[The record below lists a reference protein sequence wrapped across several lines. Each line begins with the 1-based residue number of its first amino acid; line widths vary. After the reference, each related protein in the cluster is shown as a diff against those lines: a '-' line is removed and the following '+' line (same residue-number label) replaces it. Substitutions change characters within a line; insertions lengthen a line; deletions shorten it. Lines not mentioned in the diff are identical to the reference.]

1 MMYLIIKETHYDNIE
16 NSYDIADFTQFG
28 NIATE
33 KLQGYILINQDKD
46 VTYSIVKYESPFGFK
61 VNNTDDK
68 FREVSALG
76 E

>member
-46 VTYSIVKYESPFGFK
+46 VTYSIVKYDSPFGFK
-61 VNNTDDK
+61 K
-68 FREVSALG
+68 EV
-76 E
+76 

>member
-1 MMYLIIKETHYDNIE
+1 MHLIVKETHYDNLE
-16 NSYDIADFTQFG
+16 NSYDIADFHTND

-46 VTYSIVKYESPFGFK
+46 VTYSIVKYDSPFNLK

-76 E
+76 D

>member
-1 MMYLIIKETHYDNIE
+1 MHLIVKETHYDNLE
-16 NSYDIADFTQFG
+16 NSFDIADFHTND

-46 VTYSIVKYESPFGFK
+46 VTYSIVKYDSPFTFK

-76 E
+76 D

>member
-1 MMYLIIKETHYDNIE
+1 MHLIVKETHYDNIE
-16 NSYDIADFTQFG
+16 NSYDIADFHTDDM
-28 NIATE
+28 IATE

-46 VTYSIVKYESPFGFK
+46 VTYSIVKYDSPFTFK

-76 E
+76 D

>member
-1 MMYLIIKETHYDNIE
+1 MHLIVKETHYDNIE
-16 NSYDIADFTQFG
+16 NSYDIADFHT
-28 NIATE
+28 NDMIATE

-46 VTYSIVKYESPFGFK
+46 VTYSIVKYDSPFTFK

-76 E
+76 D

>member
-1 MMYLIIKETHYDNIE
+1 MHLIVKETHYDNIE
-16 NSYDIADFTQFG
+16 NSYDIADFHTND

-46 VTYSIVKYESPFGFK
+46 VTYSIVKYESPFLFK

-76 E
+76 D

>member
-1 MMYLIIKETHYDNIE
+1 MHLIIKETHYDNIE

-33 KLQGYILINQDKD
+33 KLQGYLLINQDKD

-61 VNNTDDK
+61 KVDEDGIP
-68 FREVSALG
+68 F
-76 E
+76 

>member
-1 MMYLIIKETHYDNIE
+1 MHLIVKETHYDNLE
-16 NSYDIADFTQFG
+16 NSFDIADFHTND

-33 KLQGYILINQDKD
+33 KLQGYLLINQDKD
-46 VTYSIVKYESPFGFK
+46 VTYSIVKYDSPFTFK

-76 E
+76 D

>member
-1 MMYLIIKETHYDNIE
+1 MQYLIIKETHYDNIE
-16 NSYDIADFTQFG
+16 NSYDIADFHTDDM
-28 NIATE
+28 IATE

-46 VTYSIVKYESPFGFK
+46 VTYSIVKYDSPFTFK

-76 E
+76 D

>member
-1 MMYLIIKETHYDNIE
+1 MHLIIKETHYDNIE
-16 NSYDIADFTQFG
+16 NSYDIADFHTDDM
-28 NIATE
+28 IATE

-46 VTYSIVKYESPFGFK
+46 VTYSIVKYDSPFTFK

>member
-1 MMYLIIKETHYDNIE
+1 MHLIVKETHYDNIE
-16 NSYDIADFTQFG
+16 NSYDIADFHTND

-46 VTYSIVKYESPFGFK
+46 VTYSIVKYDSPFTFK
-61 VNNTDDK
+61 VNNTGDK

-76 E
+76 D

>member
-1 MMYLIIKETHYDNIE
+1 MFLIIKETHYDNIE

-33 KLQGYILINQDKD
+33 KLQGYLLINQDKN

-61 VNNTDDK
+61 KVDDDGIP
-68 FREVSALG
+68 F
-76 E
+76 

>member
-1 MMYLIIKETHYDNIE
+1 MFLILKETHYDNIE
-16 NSYDIADFTQFG
+16 NSYDIADFHTDT

-33 KLQGYILINQDKD
+33 KLQGYLLINQDKD
-46 VTYSIVKYESPFGFK
+46 VTYSIVKYESPFLFK
-61 VNNTDDK
+61 VKNTDDK

>member
-1 MMYLIIKETHYDNIE
+1 MHLIIKETHYDNIE
-16 NSYDIADFTQFG
+16 NSYDIADFHTDDM
-28 NIATE
+28 IATE

-46 VTYSIVKYESPFGFK
+46 VTYSIVKYDSPFTFK

-76 E
+76 D

>member
-1 MMYLIIKETHYDNIE
+1 MHLIVKETHYDNIE
-16 NSYDIADFTQFG
+16 NSYDIADFHTND

-46 VTYSIVKYESPFGFK
+46 VTYSIVKYDSPFTFK

-76 E
+76 D

>member
-1 MMYLIIKETHYDNIE
+1 MHLIIKETHYDNIE
-16 NSYDIADFTQFG
+16 NSYDIADFHTDDM
-28 NIATE
+28 IATE
-33 KLQGYILINQDKD
+33 KLQGYLLINQDKD
-46 VTYSIVKYESPFGFK
+46 VTYSIVKYDSPFTFK

>member
-1 MMYLIIKETHYDNIE
+1 MHLIVKETYYDNIE
-16 NSYDIADFTQFG
+16 NSFNIADFHTND

-46 VTYSIVKYESPFGFK
+46 VTYSIVKYDSPFTFK
-61 VNNTDDK
+61 VNNTDNK

-76 E
+76 D

>member
-1 MMYLIIKETHYDNIE
+1 MMYLIVKETHYDNIE

-28 NIATE
+28 NIAAD

-61 VNNTDDK
+61 KVDEDGIP
-68 FREVSALG
+68 F
-76 E
+76 

>member
-1 MMYLIIKETHYDNIE
+1 MHLIVKETHYDNIE
-16 NSYDIADFTQFG
+16 NSYDIADFHTND

-46 VTYSIVKYESPFGFK
+46 VTYSIVKYDSPFNLK

-76 E
+76 D

>member
-1 MMYLIIKETHYDNIE
+1 MHLIVKETHYDNLE
-16 NSYDIADFTQFG
+16 NSFDIADFHNND

-46 VTYSIVKYESPFGFK
+46 ITYSIVKYDSPFNLK

-76 E
+76 D

>member
-1 MMYLIIKETHYDNIE
+1 MYLIIKETHYDNIE
-16 NSYDIADFTQFG
+16 NSFDIADFHT
-28 NIATE
+28 NDMIATE

-46 VTYSIVKYESPFGFK
+46 VTYSIVKYDSPFTFK

-76 E
+76 D

>member
-1 MMYLIIKETHYDNIE
+1 MHLIVKETHYDNIE
-16 NSYDIADFTQFG
+16 NSYDIADFHTND

-46 VTYSIVKYESPFGFK
+46 VTYSIVKYDSPFTFK
-61 VNNTDDK
+61 VNNTDNK

-76 E
+76 D